1 MNVVILADEHNSNAI
16 KINNPIVNIT
26 IVKNI
31 EEFLSQKNI
40 DVFFNLTENSC
51 NENYSSIKEPIFVN
65 SVTKT
70 LKQINATENIVRING
85 WAGFI
90 EKDIWELVGNITPA
104 IENILSILGKKYI
117 VLPDEAGFVS
127 ARTIAMVINEAFFAI
142 EDNVSSE
149 QEIDIAMKL
158 GTNYPFG
165 PFEWASKI
173 GLKNI
178 YDLLSTLSKT
188 DERYTVS
195 VKLIEKINQVQ

>member
-1 MNVVILADEHNSNAI
+1 M
-16 KINNPIVNIT
+16 
-26 IVKNI
+26 
-31 EEFLSQKNI
+31 
-40 DVFFNLTENSC
+40 
-51 NENYSSIKEPIFVN
+51 
-65 SVTKT
+65 
-70 LKQINATENIVRING
+70 
-85 WAGFI
+85 
-90 EKDIWELVGNITPA
+90 
-104 IENILSILGKKYI
+104 
-117 VLPDEAGFVS
+117 PDEVGFVS

-178 YDLLSTLSKT
+178 YDLLSMLSKT

>member
-1 MNVVILADEHNSNAI
+1 MNVVILADEDNSNAI
-16 KINNPIVNIT
+16 KINNPIVNIS